1 MAANGGAPLSAIA
14 IAFLIALNLGVIYL
28 LIAAPIGVRTVR
40 LSRTINA
47 TSEKLWEA
55 VWLLGRETTW
65 SGQVLEATPVTGDMI
80 RLRLSWRGRD
90 DRPIERTYRVFD
102 VIPHERFSA
111 TVVEDNSLDPSFW
124 ANYRETI
131 SLVGKDRTVEVTFS
145 RTDRYR
151 GLAMLVFR
159 YFALRREIGRL
170 KSWAETGK
178 FRQGGIFEHPLTQIG
193 FAVLSAFIPWPLFG
207 LTRTG
212 LFYSAVLTAV
222 VALHELGHMAA
233 FRLMGHRR
241 VRMIFIPLLG
251 GVAIGGRPYDSR
263 FEVAFVA
270 LMGAGFSAFVVAI
283 AWGWSVHAASAG
295 DIYLANLLMIFAG
308 CSALF
313 NLANLAPMW
322 KFDGGQVLRQ
332 ICPNA
337 PALATASFALL
348 IVLLGFGYLAG
359 FSTRVLIVAGV
370 VVALL
375 SLITAGSGVKPRYEL
390 KPILRR
396 DRWAMAAALMA
407 VFTIHGAGVVWAARN
422 LIQ

>member
-1 MAANGGAPLSAIA
+1 LSAIA
-14 IAFLIALNLGVIYL
+14 ITLLIALNLGAIYL
-28 LIAAPIGVRTVR
+28 LIAAPMGVRTVR
-40 LSRTINA
+40 LRRTINA
-47 TSEKLWEA
+47 SRKKLWDA
-55 VWLLGRETTW
+55 VWLLGEETTW
-65 SGQVLEATPVTGDMI
+65 SGQVLDAERIAEDTV

-90 DRPIERTYRVFD
+90 DQPIERIYRVWD
-102 VIPHERFSA
+102 VVPLERFTA

-124 ANYRETI
+124 ANYRETV
-131 SLVGKDRTVEVTFS
+131 SLAGQDGAIEVMFS

-159 YFALRREIGRL
+159 HFALRREIGRL
-170 KSWAETGK
+170 KDWAETGT
-178 FRQGGIFEHPLTQIG
+178 FRRGGIFEHPVTQIG
-193 FAVLSAFIPWPLFG
+193 FAVVSAFILWPLFG

-212 LFYSAVLTAV
+212 FFYAAVLTSV

-241 VRMIFIPLLG
+241 ARMIFIPLLG

-270 LMGAGFSAFVVAI
+270 LMGAGFSAFVTAI
-283 AWGWSVHAASAG
+283 ALGASAHAASFG
-295 DIYLANLLMIFAG
+295 NVYLANLLMIFAG

-337 PALATASFALL
+337 PVLAAASFALL
-348 IVLLGFGYLAG
+348 ILLLGFGYLAG
-359 FSTRVLIVAGV
+359 FSVRVLIVAGI

-375 SLITAGSGVKPRYEL
+375 SLITSGSGVKPRREL
-390 KPILRR
+390 KPIPSR
-396 DRWAMAAALMA
+396 DRWAMAAALLA
-407 VFTIHGAGVVWAARN
+407 VFTVHGAGVVWAAQQLTR
-422 LIQ
+422 

>member
-251 GVAIGGRPYDSR
+251 GVAIGGR
-263 FEVAFVA
+263 
-270 LMGAGFSAFVVAI
+270 
-283 AWGWSVHAASAG
+283 
-295 DIYLANLLMIFAG
+295 
-308 CSALF
+308 
-313 NLANLAPMW
+313 
-322 KFDGGQVLRQ
+322 
-332 ICPNA
+332 
-337 PALATASFALL
+337 
-348 IVLLGFGYLAG
+348 
-359 FSTRVLIVAGV
+359 
-370 VVALL
+370 
-375 SLITAGSGVKPRYEL
+375 
-390 KPILRR
+390 RR
-396 DRWAMAAALMA
+396 R
-407 VFTIHGAGVVWAARN
+407 G
-422 LIQ
+422 